1 MISKK
6 RWIIVSI
13 SIVIIF
19 CFIIINIIDAPYRKS
34 EQLIKAIE
42 LNDVEQI
49 SDFLNEGVDPNCPS
63 MRSNWLYTML
73 EMSPERP
80 LSVACEKGDLEI
92 VELLINYGATA
103 ELSESAGWS
112 PLRSTLFYCKP
123 DDVAIIKL
131 LLQHGATVNDE
142 ESGYL
147 PVFYA
152 SMMIPKR
159 YDEEKS
165 NGTVFFDG
173 YDQETAKDITEI
185 VSMLLPKGSPDI
197 KTDGGTTLLM
207 NACKVGNFHLVE
219 YLISIGC
226 DTNIADSNGKTA
238 YDYAL
243 ENGYTE
249 IANLLK
255 ADI

>member
-73 EMSPERP
+73 ERSPERP

-147 PVFYA
+147 PVSVAKENRLQYYNA
-152 SMMIPKR
+152 LEQ
-159 YDEEKS
+159 YGV
-165 NGTVFFDG
+165 NGDLTVFADFVAELEEVQLDE
-173 YDQETAKDITEI
+173 YMK
-185 VSMLLPKGSPDI
+185 
-197 KTDGGTTLLM
+197 LM
-207 NACKVGNFHLVE
+207 
-219 YLISIGC
+219 
-226 DTNIADSNGKTA
+226 
-238 YDYAL
+238 
-243 ENGYTE
+243 
-249 IANLLK
+249 
-255 ADI
+255 